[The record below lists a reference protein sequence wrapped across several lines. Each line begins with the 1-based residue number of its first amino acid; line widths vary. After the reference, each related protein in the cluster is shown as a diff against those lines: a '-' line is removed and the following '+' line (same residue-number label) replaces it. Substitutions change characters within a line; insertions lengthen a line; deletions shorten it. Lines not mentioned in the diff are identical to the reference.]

1 MITGF
6 IALLGCQ
13 LLGEFAVRALGV
25 PIPGPVVGMVLLLV
39 VLLIRKP
46 ERTAGVVRA
55 ADGLL
60 RHLQLLFIPAG
71 AGVVAYLSVL
81 GASWLPV
88 LGGLVISWL
97 AVLVV
102 TAGTGAAALRVE
114 SRSADSPGPAVAEG
128 AGWPVVNLQFA
139 QAWAAVTASPL
150 FGVTLTL
157 VAYQAARSA
166 VATHPRELAGQP
178 GVGGGRHRRRDAVDL
193 QRFL

>member
-6 IALLGCQ
+6 IALLCCQ
-13 LLGEFAVRALGV
+13 LLGEFAVRALVV

-39 VLLIRKP
+39 VLLIRRP

-71 AGVVAYLSVL
+71 AGIVAYLAVL

-88 LGGLVISWL
+88 LCGLVVSWL

-102 TAGTGAAALRVE
+102 TAGTGLAVLRLE
-114 SRSADSPGPAVAEG
+114 SGVRRSAGGEG
-128 AGWPVVNLQFA
+128 AGG
-139 QAWAAVTASPL
+139 AS
-150 FGVTLTL
+150 
-157 VAYQAARSA
+157 
-166 VATHPRELAGQP
+166 
-178 GVGGGRHRRRDAVDL
+178 
-193 QRFL
+193 